1 MNRNESV
8 MLKEIEGA
16 KKKAQIANIIEELEQ
31 YDHGLPAINTVY
43 LILMKTRIKEKVTAE
58 AVE

>member
-31 YDHGLPAINTVY
+31 YAHGLPAINTVY
-43 LILMKTRIKEKVTAE
+43 LILTKTRIKEKVTAE